1 MKQLAS
7 LVKRSAAILYEALTL
22 IAVWLLCTFVFVMIT
37 GNVDTAMERFMLQ
50 MVLWIVTGIYF
61 VTCWITTGQ
70 TLAAQAWKVQV
81 VAADNTLLSF
91 RQALLRYVL
100 VNLSL
105 FMFGLGFLWALIDKE
120 HLFLHDRILNTRLI
134 EMNTR

>member
-1 MKQLAS
+1 MKQHAS
-7 LVKRSAAILYEALTL
+7 LVKRSAAILYETLTL

-37 GNVDTAMERFMLQ
+37 GNVDTAIERFLLQ

-61 VTCWITTGQ
+61 VACWITTGQ
-70 TLAAQAWKVQV
+70 TLAAQAWKVKV
-81 VAADNTLLSF
+81 VDADNALLSL
-91 RQALLRYVL
+91 RQALLRYIL

-134 EMNTR
+134 MMN